1 MLCVPL
7 WVDERG
13 LGALS
18 LYADQPAAF
27 GDPHERVTILLAT
40 FAALALAEAQRADQM
55 HDALGNRDV
64 IGQAKGILME
74 RHGVGADAA
83 FSVLSRVSQSENMKL
98 AEIARPF
105 VETGKLPGV
114 PSPQAASGMP

>member
-18 LYADQPAAF
+18 LYADQVGAF
-27 GDPHERVTILLAT
+27 TDLHERVTRLLAT
-40 FAALALAEAQRADQM
+40 FAALALAGAQHADQLQE
-55 HDALGNRDV
+55 ALGNRDV

-74 RHGVGADAA
+74 RHGLTGAAA
-83 FSVLSRVSQSENMKL
+83 FAYLARVSQAENVKV
-98 AEIARPF
+98 AEIARRF
-105 VETGKLPGV
+105 IETRLLPGV
-114 PSPQAASGMP
+114 PDPDH